1 MNRKVCWQGE
11 CVHEKAKPVTCSVNA
26 GGKVVHALGGNR
38 EAREVGGLAL
48 KFREEGEWG
57 HVGLFAR
64 REDVVVGERRG
75 PGLSKS

>member
-11 CVHEKAKPVTCSVNA
+11 CVHEKAKPVACGVNA
-26 GGKVVHALGGNR
+26 GGKVVHALGRNG
-38 EAREVGGLAL
+38 EAREVSSLAL

-57 HVGLFAR
+57 RVGFFAR
-64 REDVVVGERRG
+64 REDVVVGERGG